1 MSTYDSV
8 CRLAYTVDAVLT
20 ECCKIAVQLTLV
32 VTLIAGVGEGEG
44 DKSNVLLNTGNFGSS
59 VASFFTFLR
68 WLCALNLSLT
78 ILVFGFVILP
88 QVLSLSLSLSWMT
101 LSE

>member
-1 MSTYDSV
+1 M
-8 CRLAYTVDAVLT
+8 
-20 ECCKIAVQLTLV
+20 IAVHLTLV

-88 QVLSLSLSLSWMT
+88 QVLSLSLSLS
-101 LSE
+101 LG